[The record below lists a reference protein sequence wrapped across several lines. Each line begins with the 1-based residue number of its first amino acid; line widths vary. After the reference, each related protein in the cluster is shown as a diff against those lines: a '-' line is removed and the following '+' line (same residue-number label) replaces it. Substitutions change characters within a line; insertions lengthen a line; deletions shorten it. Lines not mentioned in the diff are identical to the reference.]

1 LLPAIGG
8 NLLHLVYREIA
19 ALPIANC
26 ESPTGVIFHEEL
38 SMPLVLITGAT
49 GEVGRGVVP
58 FLEKHFE
65 LRLLALDPPGDDPRC
80 IQADIL
86 DRAALARAMNGVAA
100 VLHLAVATGHSG
112 TFEDEA
118 FNDARFDVNVKGTYH
133 VFEAARRLR
142 VRRVVLVSSV
152 MVTWGYGLLEP
163 DKVIPGNAPPIPVG
177 TYAMTKMLAEGIARY
192 YAADLDQ
199 EGSALAAPRRGS
211 RRGKAAETQQPMEVL
226 TVRIAAP
233 LDLSDPELSS
243 KPVRPQQVPLPDL
256 AQAFR
261 LALTVPLER
270 HEVVTI
276 VGESSQRLWDLEP
289 ARRVL
294 GYQPQYNL
302 DDLDLRF
309 AMPFAVEQ
317 R

>member
-1 LLPAIGG
+1 
-8 NLLHLVYREIA
+8 
-19 ALPIANC
+19 
-26 ESPTGVIFHEEL
+26 
-38 SMPLVLITGAT
+38 MPLILITGAT
-49 GEVGRGVVP
+49 GAVGRGVLP

-65 LRLLALDPPGDDPRC
+65 LRLLALDAAGDDPRW
-80 IQADIL
+80 IRADIL
-86 DRAALARAMNGVAA
+86 DRPALARAMNGVDA

-118 FNDARFDVNVKGTYH
+118 FNDLRFDVNVKGTYH

-152 MVTWGYGLLEP
+152 MVTWGYGLFEP
-163 DKVIPGNAPPIPVG
+163 DKLIPGNAAPIPVG

-199 EGSALAAPRRGS
+199 EANALSAPRRGS
-211 RRGKAAETQQPMEVL
+211 RRGKDPDVQKPVEVL
-226 TVRIAAP
+226 TLRIAAP
-233 LDLSDPELSS
+233 LDLTDPDLSS
-243 KPVRPQQVPLPDL
+243 KPVRPQQVPFPDL

-261 LALTVPLER
+261 LALTVPLDR
-270 HEVVTI
+270 NEVVTI

-302 DDLDLRF
+302 DDLGLKF
-309 AMPFAVEQ
+309 AMPFAVEEE
-317 R
+317 